1 MAPHAHKQATS
12 SQTLLLV
19 VALDAAIAC
28 WFTAQHVSRGEAM
41 WVPRAVALGPA
52 PYIPRAD
59 EIRVMRVAAVVCI
72 GAAMA
77 FGIGG
82 CGARGRIRRVS
93 PAIVLG
99 NAVVAGAAIVA
110 GSGVSYPPHAPIVW
124 AVAMRRADA
133 GREVADTCT
142 RTFAAYFLTLVA
154 ATLAVRPR
162 STTRHPSD
170 SHGSAQWG
178 RGEALR
184 APHGFELGRLG
195 DSVLRYP
202 GDGHLIT
209 VAPTRTGKGV
219 SAVIPNLLHYRG
231 SIVVTDPKGENY
243 AVTARRRRELGS
255 MVQALDPFGVVG
267 GTSTFNPFD
276 LVDAQSPDAN
286 DDAWLLADMLVVPDG
301 KMREEAFWH
310 EEARALLAGLTLYVA
325 SHAPP
330 ELRTLSHLRSLL
342 TLPPEPFGQLLEDM
356 LESVEVGG
364 LVSRAAA
371 RVMQKADRERSG
383 VISSAQSYTH
393 FLDSPRMATVLGHS
407 SFGLSDLK
415 RERMT
420 LYLVLPPDRM
430 DTYRAWLRLM
440 TACAMLAMTRTPGPP
455 RERVLFLLD
464 EFANLGRMRPVERDI
479 SLAAGYGASFWLLL
493 QDLAQLKG
501 TYPDRWQ
508 TFLANADVFQTFGIN
523 DWETAE
529 YISKLTGDATIHV
542 ESENVSTG
550 VTRGRSASRQHSSA
564 QTTSEKARRLLTP
577 DEVRRLPRESQILFA
592 RGTAPVLAERLDY
605 LRDKE
610 YTRMA
615 DPNPMHAFDSVSH
628 SARHTH
634 GA

>member
-1 MAPHAHKQATS
+1 MPPNADRNVAS
-12 SQTLLLV
+12 SQAIGLLLV
-19 VALDAAIAC
+19 LNVIIAGWFSAQYLSHTGGEWVSRAKTLGPTPFVPTQQAVKWLRASTVLSVGVGLVFAIRARATRGRVRQLTPAIILGSVIVSIAA
-28 WFTAQHVSRGEAM
+28 FTASS
-41 WVPRAVALGPA
+41 GPT
-52 PYIPRAD
+52 
-59 EIRVMRVAAVVCI
+59 
-72 GAAMA
+72 
-77 FGIGG
+77 
-82 CGARGRIRRVS
+82 
-93 PAIVLG
+93 
-99 NAVVAGAAIVA
+99 
-110 GSGVSYPPHAPIVW
+110 YPPHALATWIL
-124 AVAMRRADA
+124 AMRRLPE
-133 GREVADTCT
+133 GK
-142 RTFAAYFLTLVA
+142 AASDECIRSFGVCFLALLA
-154 ATLAVRPR
+154 STLAVRPR
-162 STTRHPSD
+162 ANTRSPSA
-170 SHGSAQWG
+170 SHGSAAWG
-178 RGEALR
+178 NGEALR
-184 APHGFELGRLG
+184 SSRGFELGRLSE
-195 DSVLRYP
+195 SVLRYG

-231 SIVVTDPKGENY
+231 SVVVTDPKGENY

-255 MVQALDPFGVVG
+255 TVHALDPFGVVG
-267 GTSTFNPFD
+267 GTATFNPFD
-276 LVDAQSPDAN
+276 LIDAKSPDAN

-310 EEARALLAGLTLYVA
+310 EEARALLAGLILYVA

-330 ELRTLSHLRSLL
+330 ELRTLPHMRSLL
-342 TLPPEPFGQLLEDM
+342 TLAPEPFGQLLDDM
-356 LESVEVGG
+356 LESDQVGG

-415 RERMT
+415 RERVT

-440 TACAMLAMTRTPGPP
+440 TACSMLAMTRTPGPP

-550 VTRGRSASRQHSSA
+550 VTRGRSSSRQQSAA
-564 QTTSEKARRLLTP
+564 QTTSEKGRRLLTA
-577 DEVRRLPRESQILFA
+577 DEVRRLPRHSQLIFS
-592 RGTAPVLAERLDY
+592 RGTAPVLAQRLDY
-605 LRDKE
+605 LSDNE
-610 YTRMA
+610 YGSMA
-615 DPNPMHAFDSVSH
+615 DPNPMHAFDHAMVSK
-628 SARHTH
+628 
-634 GA
+634 